1 VKEDN
6 KTKLAEM
13 IEVGMESKGML
24 TEVTGDYR
32 SRKTK
37 KDSYEKDS
45 QEKLS
50 KLNDLTNFTAELK

>member
-24 TEVTGDYR
+24 TEVSGDYK